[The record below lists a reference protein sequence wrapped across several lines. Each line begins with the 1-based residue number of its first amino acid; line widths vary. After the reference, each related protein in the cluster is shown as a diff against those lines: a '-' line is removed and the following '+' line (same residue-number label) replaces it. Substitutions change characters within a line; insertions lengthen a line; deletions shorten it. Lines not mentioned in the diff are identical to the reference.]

1 MALRPHFPFE
11 VAHREG
17 GRLDF
22 FSPPAHVLSVEP
34 RVWPQ
39 TVDEVCL
46 ARGPKLNQWWVLSVG
61 MCTLW
66 LPGW

>member
-11 VAHREG
+11 IAHREG

-22 FSPPAHVLSVEP
+22 FSPPAHVLSAEP

-39 TVDEVCL
+39 TGFVL
-46 ARGPKLNQWWVLSVG
+46 APVVLLGAQSG
-61 MCTLW
+61 DHLIDGQQ
-66 LPGW
+66 LKSDA